1 MARPRDP
8 DPTLPVNRMELAREL
23 SRRRMARQAGRDP
36 GTRLEVVWRRFLALP
51 AIQSAEFMA
60 RVATLHSA

>member
-1 MARPRDP
+1 
-8 DPTLPVNRMELAREL
+8 
-23 SRRRMARQAGRDP
+23 MARQAGRDP